1 MPAAAFFFG
10 ASSAA
15 GWAASA
21 ITTSSDLFSLS
32 VILWSNDGGWMLIL
46 LVVLSIMLSF
56 DGNAMWKMETE
67 EWSEKMKDERWE
79 MKRVGSMNDDF
90 FRYILTFGED
100 AEKTLNFVHNF
111 SLQIELNASDTLS
124 KKV

>member
-32 VILWSNDGGWMLIL
+32 DILWSNYGGVAVDFIGCIVNDISLFRCNGMQ
-46 LVVLSIMLSF
+46 
-56 DGNAMWKMETE
+56 WKMETE
-67 EWSEKMKDERWE
+67 TESGREKMKDERWE

-100 AEKTLNFVHNF
+100 AEKT
-111 SLQIELNASDTLS
+111 
-124 KKV
+124 